1 MSTST
6 QSIREIVTKQ
16 PSAAKILHRFDIDLC
31 LKADLSLEGACQELQ
46 LSVDQVLEKL
56 SDAEVQERGG
66 GALDPE
72 TLSLGRLVQHIV
84 RVHHH
89 CVRQELPRLVEMAS
103 KVAAKRSDRAPE
115 LGKIAELIE
124 KLHGEMYA
132 HIQKEEQV
140 LFPFISQMD
149 QESIV
154 AYPPAHACFR
164 SVAHPIFMMEQE
176 HESAD
181 HTVSE
186 LIRLTNHFEPPSWAC
201 ATHIALFSGLREFE
215 ADLRQHVHL
224 ENDVLFPRA
233 IQLEAELKA
242 RS

>member
-1 MSTST
+1 MPTST
-6 QSIREIVTKQ
+6 QPIREIVAQ
-16 PSAAKILHRFDIDLC
+16 HPSSAKVFHRFDIDLC
-31 LKADLSLEGACQELQ
+31 LQADLSLEGACQELQ

-56 SDAEVQERGG
+56 ADADTAEQGG
-66 GALDPE
+66 VALE
-72 TLSLGRLVQHIV
+72 LAGLSLLRLVQHIV

-89 CVRQELPRLVEMAS
+89 RVRQELPRLAEMAS
-103 KVAAKRSDRAPE
+103 QVAAKRGDRVPE
-115 LGKIAELIE
+115 LPRVAELIE
-124 KLHGEMYA
+124 QLRSEMCA

-154 AYPPAHACFR
+154 AYPPSHACFR

-176 HESAD
+176 HECAG
-181 HTVSE
+181 HIVAE

-201 ATHIALFSGLREFE
+201 ATHIALFAGLRAFE

-233 IQLEAELKA
+233 IELEAELKV